1 MSSSSLEGKVAI
13 VTGAARGIGLSAARA
28 LAARGAA
35 MVLVDSGTDLEGDGA
50 DPAVVE
56 AAAAELRAAGANAIG
71 LALDASR
78 DETAEAAAEHAI
90 ATFGRIDALVLSA
103 GIHRLRT
110 VVHASREDVDR
121 VIGVGLLGPVAF
133 VREVGRR
140 MIAQETAGSIVLM
153 SSPVAFFGAQRQ
165 SLAAGVG
172 AFTASLV
179 KSAAVEL
186 RRHSIRINAIAPTA
200 RTRQT
205 AELPLFKSAAET
217 SLGPEHVGNVVAFL
231 VSDAAAEVSGEV
243 IGVAGG
249 RVYALRT
256 RETAGV
262 FFDAGPP
269 SHEEL
274 GRRWSEI
281 VR

>member
-1 MSSSSLEGKVAI
+1 MTLDGKVAI
-13 VTGAARGIGLSAARA
+13 VTGGARGIGFSTAEA
-28 LAARGAA
+28 LASRGASILLVDNGADVEGEGSDPQIVEDAASALRARGAH
-35 MVLVDSGTDLEGDGA
+35 V
-50 DPAVVE
+50 
-56 AAAAELRAAGANAIG
+56 AATPG
-71 LALDASR
+71 DASL
-78 DETAEAAAEHAI
+78 EATARAVTEHAT

-103 GIHRLRT
+103 GVHRMRT
-110 VVHASREDVDR
+110 VVHATSEDVER
-121 VIGVGLLGPVAF
+121 VIGTGLRGPIAF
-133 VREVGRR
+133 VREVGRA
-140 MIAQETAGSIVLM
+140 MIDAGTPGSIVLM
-153 SSPVAFFGAQRQ
+153 SSPAAFFGAQRQ

-172 AFTASLV
+172 AFVASLV

-205 AELPLFKSAAET
+205 ADLPMFKSAADT
-217 SLGPEHVGNVVAFL
+217 SLGPEHVANVVAFL

-262 FFDAGPP
+262 FFDALPT
-269 SHEEL
+269 HEDL
-274 GRRWSEI
+274 AKCWPDI

>member
-1 MSSSSLEGKVAI
+1 MTLDGKAAI
-13 VTGAARGIGLSAARA
+13 VTGGARGIGWSTAEA
-28 LAARGAA
+28 LASRGASLL
-35 MVLVDSGTDLEGDGA
+35 LVDNGTDLEGEGA
-50 DPAVVE
+50 DPQVVE
-56 AAAAELRAAGANAIG
+56 DAASALRARGANV
-71 LALDASR
+71 LATPADASL
-78 DETAEAAAEHAI
+78 EPTASAVREHAM

-103 GIHRLRT
+103 GVHRMRT
-110 VVHASREDVDR
+110 VVHATAEDVER
-121 VIGVGLLGPVAF
+121 VIGTGLRGPLAF
-133 VREVGRR
+133 VREIGRA
-140 MIAQETAGSIVLM
+140 MIDSGTPGSIVLM
-153 SSPVAFFGAQRQ
+153 SSPAAFFGAQRQ
-165 SLAAGVG
+165 SLAAGIG
-172 AFTASLV
+172 AFVASLV

-205 AELPLFKSAAET
+205 ADLPMFKSAADT
-217 SLGPEHVGNVVAFL
+217 SLGPEHVANVVAFL

-262 FFDAGPP
+262 FFDTLPT
-269 SHEEL
+269 HEDL
-274 GRRWSEI
+274 TKRWPDI